1 MYTHNNIVVTGYH
14 NRDNTFVCNDKDIFL
29 IRIFGPKSNTPEEYE
44 IRTNREIVEQ
54 I

>member
-1 MYTHNNIVVTGYH
+1 MYTHNNIVVIWYH
-14 NRDNTFVCNDKDIFL
+14 NRDYTFVSNYKYIFP
-29 IRIFGPKSNTPEEYE
+29 RKMFGPKEYE